1 MARLFV
7 QRRRFHALGRP
18 LDAVAAHRGW
28 ELASGVLYGLGGAV
42 FVAGSVFFFPA
53 LAGAIDVGVWL
64 FIAGSLAYLIVTT
77 HDAAEVARAFRSPE
91 LEPPVP
97 AGEVVAALCYLVGTV
112 LFTVG
117 SVFFL
122 DAVAMIDAGAGCFV
136 VGSLLFVVGA
146 TINVLQIVDAP
157 PRRVLQLLNLTAVS
171 FLVGSVLF
179 TTASVPYGWSWQ
191 SAADRSTTYAFLAL
205 QFTVGSALFLAGG
218 LFNLRRAWLFGRG

>member
-1 MARLFV
+1 VARLFV
-7 QRRRFHALGRP
+7 HRARFHALWRP
-18 LDAVAAHRGW
+18 LEAGASHRAWEVAP
-28 ELASGVLYGLGGAV
+28 GVLYGMGGAF
-42 FVAGSVFFFPA
+42 FVVGSVFFFPA
-53 LAGAIDVGVWL
+53 LAAEIDVGVWL
-64 FIAGSLAYLIVTT
+64 FIAGSLVYLTVTGF
-77 HDAAEVARAFRSPE
+77 DAAEVGRAYRARE
-91 LEPPVP
+91 LHPSVPPR
-97 AGEVVAALCYLVGTV
+97 EVVAAVSYLAGTV

-122 DAVAMIDAGAGCFV
+122 DAVALIAAGAACFV

-157 PRRVLQLLNLTAVS
+157 SRRVLQLMNLTAVT

-205 QFTVGSALFLAGG
+205 QFVVGSALFLAGG
-218 LFNLRRAWLFGRG
+218 LFNLRRAWLFGRA